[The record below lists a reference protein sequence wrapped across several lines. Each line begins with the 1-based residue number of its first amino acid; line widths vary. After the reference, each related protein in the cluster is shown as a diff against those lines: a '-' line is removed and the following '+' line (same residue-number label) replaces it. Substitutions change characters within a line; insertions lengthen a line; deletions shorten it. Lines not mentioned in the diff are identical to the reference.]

1 MTEAEAR
8 HLAQEIYEAW
18 VASPGGKSIY
28 STAYD
33 VLMRPPE
40 PPSPY
45 GVPPEDVPIP
55 EGWER
60 AGETKEEWFRL
71 ALKGEPILHVNRRDV
86 PEPARLDTTVP
97 VIIVRRKHPR
107 RWIVDLLSSPYP
119 ETEGVD
125 GHLKGIGIRGVGE
138 LPRVDDALLDKLVGI
153 AMDAQKAALNQRVD
167 ESRRYGMRAAL
178 KELGIA

>member
-1 MTEAEAR
+1 M
-8 HLAQEIYEAW
+8 
-18 VASPGGKSIY
+18 

-55 EGWER
+55 AGWER
-60 AGETKEEWFRL
+60 AGETKEEWFRRPKAYDHYL
-71 ALKGEPILHVNRRDV
+71 YRDPEVGVVNIVDAGAVDHVMDGPYR
-86 PEPARLDTTVP
+86 
-97 VIIVRRKHPR
+97 IIVRRKQPR

-125 GHLKGIGIRGVGE
+125 GHLKGIGIRGVRE

-178 KELGIA
+178 KELGIE